1 MEDTGGGFE
10 AVPVREAEAKMT
22 LTAFGV
28 TDTGP
33 CAAFLKRQGIE
44 FTWRRIGIDALGAMA
59 HGLFASLLI
68 GTIMNTLGTQLG
80 IPFLNRIGGFAVA
93 GTGAA
98 MAFSIGFALKA
109 PPFVLYSLVA
119 VGQAANALGGS
130 GGPLAVYFITL
141 IAVFFG
147 KLVSKITPVDL
158 IVAPSVTISVGITA
172 AYLLAPPVGRIA
184 SSFGIAIMWATEM
197 QPLVM
202 GILISGII
210 GIVLTLPIS
219 SAAICAALGLVG
231 LAGGAAVAGCCAHM
245 VGFAVASWRENEIGG
260 LLAQGLGTSMLQIP
274 NLMKKPILWL
284 PAVAASLVN
293 GPVATVVFELKQNG
307 PPIASGMGTSG
318 MVGPIGVITGWFAP
332 SEAAAAAGEAA
343 IVPSLFDWSG
353 LLMTA
358 VVIPAVVAWLVSE
371 WMRGKELIKDRDLW
385 IEC

>member
-1 MEDTGGGFE
+1 MAAFSFTD
-10 AVPVREAEAKMT
+10 AK
-22 LTAFGV
+22 
-28 TDTGP
+28 P
-33 CAAFLKRQGIE
+33 YAAFLKKQGIE
-44 FTWRRIGIDALGAMA
+44 LTWRSIGIDALGAMA

-80 IPFLNRIGGFAVA
+80 IPFFNQIGGFATA

-98 MAFSIGFALKA
+98 MALSIGFALKT

-119 VGQAANALGGS
+119 VGQAANSLGGS

-141 IAVFFG
+141 IAVFSG

-158 IVAPSVTISVGITA
+158 IVSPFVTIFVGISA
-172 AYLLAPPVGRIA
+172 AYLLAPPIGRVA
-184 SSFGIAIMWATEM
+184 SSFGIAIMWATDM

-202 GILISGII
+202 GILISGIV

-245 VGFAVASWRENEIGG
+245 VGFAVASWRENRIGG

-274 NLMKKPILWL
+274 NLMKKPVLWL

-293 GPVATVVFELKQNG
+293 GPAATVVFKLKQNG
-307 PPIASGMGTSG
+307 PPISSGMGTSG
-318 MVGPIGVITGWFAP
+318 MVGPIGVISGWFSP
-332 SEAAAAAGEAA
+332 SEAAAALGETAM
-343 IVPSLFDWSG
+343 IPSYFDWLG
-353 LLMTA
+353 LLMTSI
-358 VVIPAVVAWLVSE
+358 VIPAVVAWLVSG
-371 WMRGKELIKDRDLW
+371 WMRKREIIKDGDLR
-385 IEC
+385 IDC